1 MSGIVIRSFADA
13 EERVTFDGGHVDLVT
28 ASSLALGREVL
39 DPGWG
44 S

>member
-1 MSGIVIRSFADA
+1 MSGIVIRNFTDA

-39 DPGWG
+39 QPQ
-44 S
+44 